1 MRNISTHG
9 HPSDGRRRGEPGIR
23 YSDAQ
28 RRRKTRTRTGSHCR
42 SSSTKPKGSSSVP
55 MASQKSNSRQQV
67 LQSHLRNP
75 IALRNL
81 TLGPPAPVS
90 GQSECQTR
98 RSAESTGC
106 RDAWTWRGYSLSGAT
121 GGFLTRGRAAV
132 RTLTPGDR
140 AARARGGGEST
151 SPRCSPNRAVVAGRD
166 FARRRRRT
174 AGRRYARHD
183 HDFGHGWSWRSLL
196 DTGHHRERQGRKSWR
211 RRSTR
216 RRTPAASMSTCS
228 SRVRMPAQCSSRTD
242 SWKSCSHKTRS
253 FFPRE
258 AETVPWARSWPARLA
273 ERSGY
278 SSSTTSPTAIVPPV
292 TTALSSATR
301 PPKSSTM
308 RWSTPR
314 SWACVSGS

>member
-183 HDFGHGWSWRSLL
+183 HDFGHGCRGDLSSTRDIIENGKAANPGGEGQRAGGRRPRRCQPAPHGSGCRLSAR
-196 DTGHHRERQGRKSWR
+196 RERTAGKAVPTRREAFSLEKLKRSRGLDPGQPALPNVAATAAR
-211 RRSTR
+211 RRR
-216 RRTPAASMSTCS
+216 R
-228 SRVRMPAQCSSRTD
+228 
-242 SWKSCSHKTRS
+242 
-253 FFPRE
+253 
-258 AETVPWARSWPARLA
+258 
-273 ERSGY
+273 
-278 SSSTTSPTAIVPPV
+278 
-292 TTALSSATR
+292 
-301 PPKSSTM
+301 
-308 RWSTPR
+308 PR
-314 SWACVSGS
+314 SCRP

>member
-67 LQSHLRNP
+67 FQSHLRNP
-75 IALRNL
+75 IARSSCPCLRAIGMPNQTVSRIKRL
-81 TLGPPAPVS
+81 PGRLDVAWLLPERRHWRVPHQGPGGGAHVD
-90 GQSECQTR
+90 TR
-98 RSAESTGC
+98 GPCRKGPGRRREHESSMFAESRC
-106 RDAWTWRGYSLSGAT
+106 RCWP
-121 GGFLTRGRAAV
+121 GFRSSSAAYRRAAI
-132 RTLTPGDR
+132 RK
-140 AARARGGGEST
+140 ARSRFR
-151 SPRCSPNRAVVAGRD
+151 PRM
-166 FARRRRRT
+166 
-174 AGRRYARHD
+174 
-183 HDFGHGWSWRSLL
+183 SWRSLL